1 MCKQDGRSMERPMK
15 TTDALVV
22 LKLNKPGLLL
32 LAARPGMGKISLA
45 LHMALNTEKGRNAA
59 IFHPIGLLP

>member
-1 MCKQDGRSMERPMK
+1 MK

-22 LKLNKPGLLL
+22 LKLNKPGLIL

-45 LHMALNTEKGRNAA
+45 LHMALNTEKGRNET